1 MPRGRPKG
9 SKNKKIVSKIDINS
23 MSSYSNEEIKTYE
36 KAINNKS
43 ILTPVYINLN
53 KTTRYAT
60 CELCGKEIKCQPITI
75 NLNHLTGKAS
85 WHRECNKD
93 RFNICDECAKQL
105 SDVVDKF
112 IKTKNKEL
120 NKFEIVD

>member
-9 SKNKKIVSKIDINS
+9 SKNKKSVSKIDISS
-23 MSSYSNEEIKTYE
+23 MSGYSNEEIKTYE

-43 ILTPVYINLN
+43 ISTPVYINLN

-93 RFNICDECAKQL
+93 RLNICDECAYEL
-105 SDVVDKF
+105 SSMIDKF
-112 IKTKNKEL
+112 IINKN
-120 NKFEIVD
+120 NKFKKFEVEI